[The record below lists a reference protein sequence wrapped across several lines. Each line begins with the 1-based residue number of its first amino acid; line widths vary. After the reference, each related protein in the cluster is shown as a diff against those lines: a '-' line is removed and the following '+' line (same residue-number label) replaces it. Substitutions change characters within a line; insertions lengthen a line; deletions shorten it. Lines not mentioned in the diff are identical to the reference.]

1 MVWSCRG
8 TGKLT
13 NGSRNP
19 VGERLIQ
26 YRVVSPLSGDFVV
39 RTDSHTSPG
48 MKTRIERVFGCDV
61 RSLAIFRIALSCLVF
76 YVAVDLL
83 QHAEEFY
90 SELGFLNATLAKQV
104 SPDSFSLN
112 YLSDTVVFQKTIF
125 IALALVAVLL
135 GIGWFSRVAT
145 FVCWILVVSV
155 HVRNPLVL
163 YSADTLLRVLLFWSM
178 FIPLGRTWSVD
189 SWLGRRRRVGSE
201 DGIGSPDEICS
212 VGTACLILQICIMYW
227 TSGFA
232 KLTETWFDGTA
243 MEYVLRL
250 DAYSRPFGQWILNY
264 PMLVEGITRVTPVVE
279 LLVPLLLFLPFWTE
293 RIRLGVVAF
302 FLCFHVGIDLSLDVG
317 KFGVVCAIAWL
328 PFVPSIFWNHF
339 GRLKRPESC
348 LTNEQVRAEKQRSR
362 RFLFWVKRVV
372 TDGVPLV
379 LIFYVVFWNC
389 TGLNALQGKMWHRK
403 ISPEVLRLGWATM
416 LAQNFQ
422 MFGDPPRRNMVYV
435 FNGRMLDGTQM
446 DMMRDQPATVQ
457 MPSGKKN
464 MDPGWKKLHRHFLSF
479 GGESRLY
486 EALLDY
492 YTRKWNQSHSE
503 AEQVIE
509 SRLECYYERIGP
521 GVMPGSFVNISNLA
535 VWSNPTILKRSDED
549 LSQEFDNLLK
559 RLENG
564 PLFPSDL
571 E

>member
-1 MVWSCRG
+1 MASSSI
-8 TGKLT
+8 T
-13 NGSRNP
+13 
-19 VGERLIQ
+19 I
-26 YRVVSPLSGDFVV
+26 
-39 RTDSHTSPG
+39 
-48 MKTRIERVFGCDV
+48 MKTPWRVFGCDV

-76 YVAVDLL
+76 YVAVDLF
-83 QHAEEFY
+83 QHAEGFY
-90 SELGFLNATLAKQV
+90 SELGFLDGTMAKQV

-125 IALALVAVLL
+125 ITLAAVAVLL
-135 GIGWFSRVAT
+135 GIGWFSRVAA

-189 SWLGRRRRVGSE
+189 SWLGRRKRVGSK
-201 DGIGSPDEICS
+201 DGIGSADVICS

-232 KLTETWFDGTA
+232 KLSETWFDGTA
-243 MEYVLRL
+243 MQYVLRL

-279 LLVPLLLFLPFWTE
+279 LMVPLLLFLPFWTE

-317 KFGVVCAIAWL
+317 KFGVVSVIAWL

-339 GRLKRPESC
+339 GRWERAEPS
-348 LTNEQVRAEKQRSR
+348 LTNEQLDAAKHGSHA
-362 RFLFWVKRVV
+362 FPFWVKRVV

-379 LIFYVVFWNC
+379 LLLYVVFWNC
-389 TGLNALQGKMWHRK
+389 AGLNALQGKRWNRK
-403 ISPEVLRLGWATM
+403 IPPEVLWLGWATM
-416 LAQNFQ
+416 LAQDFQ
-422 MFGDPPRRNMVYV
+422 MFGEPPRQNRAYV
-435 FNGRMLDGTQM
+435 FKGRMLDGTQM
-446 DMMRDQPATVQ
+446 DLMRDQPATVQ
-457 MPSGKKN
+457 MPSENEN
-464 MDPGWKKLHRHFLSF
+464 MDSGWKKLHRHFLSF
-479 GGESRLY
+479 GGEP
-486 EALLDY
+486 EHFDALLDY

-503 AEQVIE
+503 AEQVTE

-521 GVMPGSFVNISNLA
+521 GVMPGAFVNISNLA
-535 VWSNPTILKRSDED
+535 VWSNPTIVKRSDED
-549 LSQEFDNLLK
+549 LSKEFDGLLK

-564 PLFPSDL
+564 PLFPSDP